1 MLLIWCLVNQHMA
14 KYFFISLFL
23 VTSLSGLAQVTVKIN
38 WQRNIPSAKSD
49 TIYYNANRKLTWTD
63 FKGKPDQQ
71 SNATAITSSGF
82 GYMASMESV
91 NGKTDIDITVYCY
104 FSKPKSW
111 VRTESSYALNHEQ
124 HHFDVT
130 YIVTNLFI
138 EKLKAAKFTRKN
150 YDGLV
155 EKIYNESCRQLEQI
169 QNNYDGQTSNGRL
182 KNMQS
187 EWNEKIETQLG
198 TYK

>member
-1 MLLIWCLVNQHMA
+1 MA
-14 KYFFISLFL
+14 KYFFILLLFGAN
-23 VTSLSGLAQVTVKIN
+23 LSCFAQATVKIN
-38 WQRNIPSAKSD
+38 WQRNTPSAKSD
-49 TIYYNANRKLTWTD
+49 TIYYSGNRKLTWAD
-63 FKGKPDQQ
+63 FKGKPDPQ

-82 GYMASMESV
+82 GYLASMESV
-91 NGKTDIDITVYCY
+91 NGKTDIDIKVYCY

-111 VRTESSYALNHEQ
+111 VRTESAYALNHEQ

-150 YDGLV
+150 YDNLI
-155 EKIYNESCRQLEQI
+155 EKIYNESCRQLEQM

-182 KNMQS
+182 KNIQS
-187 EWNEKIETQLG
+187 EWNDKIEKQLG
-198 TYK
+198 TL